1 MKEILDELTTLPNRN
16 GFMATLQRHI
26 AYANENRSQVG
37 LLVIDIDNFSQ
48 INGASGYAFGDHVL
62 KHLTTQLKGVARA
75 QDYVARIGDNR
86 FGLILPR
93 ILNQGHAELAVKKLL
108 RLLEMPVQSG
118 AVRMTM
124 TVTIGIAVCPMHATV
139 AEFLL
144 RSAEL
149 ALVTARTEGQRYLF
163 APEATQPQLLSDLWD
178 LELELGNAIDR
189 GEMSMHYQPQV
200 RISDRHVIGAE
211 ALMRWKSRVHGI
223 VSPNVFIPLAERT
236 GQIRKLTLWAMNTV
250 LRQAAEWKHDFGPL
264 AVSVNMP
271 SGLVAQRDLPEL
283 VENALQLWH
292 NDKVKLVLE
301 ITERSLMNRDHAL
314 AKLSRIRDLGV
325 KISIDDFGTGYS
337 CLAYFKNIPADE
349 LKIDQS
355 FVRDLLTDTASAD
368 ITTLINELA
377 HRFDLSVVG
386 EGIEDLATLEKLR
399 VGGCDIAQGYL
410 FAKAMPST
418 QFQAWLD
425 TCTPAAPLAAE
436 TTSVESLR

>member
-1 MKEILDELTTLPNRN
+1 MKEILDELTALPNRN
-16 GFMATLQRHI
+16 GFMATLQRNI
-26 AYANENRSQVG
+26 TYANENRSQVG
-37 LLVIDIDNFSQ
+37 LLVIDIDNFAQ
-48 INGASGYAFGDHVL
+48 INGVSGYAFGDHVL
-62 KHLTTQLKGVARA
+62 KHLATQLRGVARP
-75 QDYVARIGDNR
+75 QDFVARIGDNR

-108 RLLEMPVQSG
+108 RLLEMPVQLG
-118 AVRMTM
+118 AVRMTIVV
-124 TVTIGIAVCPMHATV
+124 TVGIALCPAHATV
-139 AEFLL
+139 AEYLL

-149 ALVTARTEGQRYLF
+149 ALVMARSEGQRYLF
-163 APEATQPQLLSDLWD
+163 SPEATHPRLLSDLWD
-178 LELELGNAIDR
+178 LELELANAIDR
-189 GEMSMHYQPQV
+189 GEMSMYYQPQV
-200 RISDRHVIGAE
+200 RISDRRVIGAE
-211 ALMRWKSRVHGI
+211 ALMRWKSRVHGV
-223 VSPNVFIPLAERT
+223 VSPNVFVPLAERT
-236 GQIRKLTLWAMNTV
+236 GQIRKLTIWAMNTV

-271 SGLVAQRDLPEL
+271 SGLVEQRDLPEL

-292 NDKVKLVLE
+292 TDRVKLVLE
-301 ITERSLMNRDHAL
+301 ITERSLMNREHAL
-314 AKLSRIRDLGV
+314 AKLTRIRNLGV

-368 ITTLINELA
+368 ITTLIIELA

-399 VGGCDIAQGYL
+399 IGGCDIAQGYL
-410 FAKAMPST
+410 FAKAMPSA
-418 QFQAWLD
+418 QFQEWLD

-436 TTSVESLR
+436 PATLESLQ